1 MSELT
6 KRILFAIPAGAL
18 FLYMAWIGGWYFWGF
33 MLCITIITQ
42 IEIYRIIIYANN
54 PVNLTLAM
62 LMTFWIFLSPFLP
75 EPLMFGML
83 IFLLLI
89 SAELF
94 SKKTDS
100 LVQLLNTTFHGL
112 YAPIGFFSL
121 YLLRIQGNEFEGLFI
136 LFSVLLMIWGNDIAA
151 YFGGRTFGKHKMAP
165 HISPKK
171 TWEGFAS
178 GFIGSFIGFGF
189 AVLILN
195 EGNNMTWYSILAM
208 VLLTG
213 IFGPIGDLTA
223 SKFKR
228 AAEIKDSSTLLPGH
242 GGFYDRFDSTLVV
255 APAILIYLRLSE
267 AFGFSIFM

>member
-1 MSELT
+1 
-6 KRILFAIPAGAL
+6 
-18 FLYMAWIGGWYFWGF
+18 
-33 MLCITIITQ
+33 
-42 IEIYRIIIYANN
+42 
-54 PVNLTLAM
+54 
-62 LMTFWIFLSPFLP
+62 
-75 EPLMFGML
+75 
-83 IFLLLI
+83 
-89 SAELF
+89 
-94 SKKTDS
+94 
-100 LVQLLNTTFHGL
+100 
-112 YAPIGFFSL
+112 
-121 YLLRIQGNEFEGLFI
+121 
-136 LFSVLLMIWGNDIAA
+136 MIWGNDIAA